1 MITIK
6 EVREVLEEFS
16 PINKNG
22 SEKEL
27 FSKVTKSNQEKKED
41 YKDNNSMLNIGVE
54 KQNDALLVNVDKKD
68 ATPSTHI

>member
-27 FSKVTKSNQEKKED
+27 ISKVTESNQEKKED

-68 ATPSTHI
+68 ATPSKKK

>member
-1 MITIK
+1 M
-6 EVREVLEEFS
+6 
-16 PINKNG
+16 
-22 SEKEL
+22 
-27 FSKVTKSNQEKKED
+27 TKSNQEKKED

>member
-27 FSKVTKSNQEKKED
+27 ISKVTKSNHKRKRII
-41 YKDNNSMLNIGVE
+41 KIIIACLI
-54 KQNDALLVNVDKKD
+54 
-68 ATPSTHI
+68 

>member
-27 FSKVTKSNQEKKED
+27 ISKVTKSNQEKKED
-41 YKDNNSMLNIGVE
+41 YKHNNSMLNIGAQ

-68 ATPSTHI
+68 AAPSTHI

>member
-16 PINKNG
+16 PINENG

-27 FSKVTKSNQEKKED
+27 ISIVTKSNQEKKED

-68 ATPSTHI
+68 ATPATHI